1 MKLVHLVLPRR
12 SLREQDIMEV
22 LPEVEELAPYL
33 GLRTILAVMRTSR
46 NPVDVCLTV
55 QVAKAVVEAVEQ
67 FASMAQMAQ
76 IIRDQLPDQEQ
87 EDEDHDQRAG
97 GHYRITVRR
106 SRSFHFER

>member
-1 MKLVHLVLPRR
+1 MKLVHLALPRR
-12 SLREQDIMEV
+12 ILREQDIMEV

-46 NPVDVCLTV
+46 DPVDVCLTL
-55 QVAKAVVEAVEQ
+55 QVARAVVETIEQ

-76 IIRDQLPDQEQ
+76 IIREQIPDQEQ

-97 GHYRITVRR
+97 GHHRIAVRR